1 MNKGSG
7 DELIPAELFQIL
19 NDDAV
24 NVLYS
29 ISQQIQKTQLWPQD
43 WKMSVFIPIPKKGN
57 GKECI
62 SYCTIVHVKCYQGYA
77 QNSSS

>member
-24 NVLYS
+24 KVLHS
-29 ISQQIQKTQLWPQD
+29 TCQQIRKTQLWPQD
-43 WKMSVFIPIPKKGN
+43 WKRAVLIPIPKN
-57 GKECI
+57 SNAKEC
-62 SYCTIVHVKCYQGYA
+62 SNYHTNFTHFT
-77 QNSSS
+77 